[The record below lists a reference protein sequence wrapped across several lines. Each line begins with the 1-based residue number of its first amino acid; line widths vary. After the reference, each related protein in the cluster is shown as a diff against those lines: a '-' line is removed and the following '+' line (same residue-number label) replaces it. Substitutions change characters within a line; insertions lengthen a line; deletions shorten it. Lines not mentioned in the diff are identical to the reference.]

1 MFVYG
6 SQLILSITIRVIAAV
21 WSVYLIYRIRNWRIA
36 ILTVMLSLMAFQQM
50 LRFYEVK
57 SEMPGLVVSI
67 LAFLMTYIV
76 GNLIITIRMSE
87 HKLKAMNEE
96 LEIKVQQ
103 RTAEIEKKNRELEEA
118 LSQVKTLNGMLPICA
133 NCKKIRNDS
142 GYWEQIEQYIGTHTE
157 AVFSHSLCPECVT
170 KLYPGLG
177 KTGSVEK

>member
-1 MFVYG
+1 
-6 SQLILSITIRVIAAV
+6 
-21 WSVYLIYRIRNWRIA
+21 
-36 ILTVMLSLMAFQQM
+36 
-50 LRFYEVK
+50 
-57 SEMPGLVVSI
+57 
-67 LAFLMTYIV
+67 MTYIV